1 MTKAIRIHQFGAPEN
16 MKLESVELAPLAKGE
31 VRLRHTAIGINY
43 IDTYFR
49 SGLYPSA
56 LPLTI
61 GNEAAGVVVELGESV
76 TELKVGDRVAYVHA
90 PGSYC
95 EMRNMPAARLV
106 KIAKGIEDK
115 TAAAMMLKGMTA
127 QYLLKQTHKT
137 KKGDVFLFHAAA
149 GGVGQIFGQWAK
161 ALGATI
167 IGTVGSDE
175 KIAIAKAHGY
185 DHVINYNTENF
196 VERVKE
202 ITGGKGVDVVY
213 DGVGKA
219 TFPMS
224 LDCLK
229 PRGLFVTFGNASGA
243 IDAFNVGLLA
253 AKGSLYVT
261 RPTLN
266 TYTATPEM
274 LQATAGD
281 VMKALAK
288 GIIKIDI
295 NQTYAL
301 KDAVQAHLDLEGRKT
316 TGASVL
322 IP

>member
-1 MTKAIRIHQFGAPEN
+1 MTKAIRIHAFGGPDA
-16 MKLESVELAPLAKGE
+16 MKLEEITLAPLAVGE
-31 VRLRHTAIGINY
+31 VRLRHTAIGLNY

-49 SGLYPSA
+49 SGLYPAA

-61 GNEAAGVVVELGESV
+61 GNEAAGVVEAIAADV
-76 TELKVGDRVAYVHA
+76 TSLKVGDRVAYVHA

-95 EMRNMPAARLV
+95 ETRNMPAARLV
-106 KIAKGIEDK
+106 KIPTTIDDK
-115 TAAAMMLKGMTA
+115 TAACMMLKGMTT
-127 QYLLKQTHKT
+127 QYLLKQTHHT

-149 GGVGQIFGQWAK
+149 GGVGLMFGQWAK
-161 ALGATI
+161 ALGAI
-167 IGTVGSDE
+167 VIGTVGSDD
-175 KIAIAKAHGY
+175 KIQLAKDHGY
-185 DHVINYNTENF
+185 THVINYKTENF

-213 DGVGKA
+213 DGVGKD

-243 IDAFNVGLLA
+243 IENFAVGMLA
-253 AKGSLYVT
+253 AKGSLYMT

-266 TYTATPEM
+266 TYTATSEM
-274 LQATAGD
+274 LQTTAGD
-281 VMKALAK
+281 VIAAIEQ
-288 GIIKIDI
+288 GILKIAI

-301 KDAVQAHLDLEGRKT
+301 KDAVKAHQDLEGRKT

-322 IP
+322 LV